1 MELEQRSLEFPDDA
15 HKIAIEIDEG
25 QANAAPQKRANDLDG
40 AAWTRNSISIWSDIR
55 KTKEESDLNHP
66 AIFPSQLVTRLIESF
81 TRTTEHV
88 ILDPFCGSG
97 STVVAA
103 AKMGRVGVGF
113 EISPEYVELARRRLG
128 MRELWQDE
136 PAAPS
141 VIHQADAR
149 TMEQVLEPNS
159 VDMVITSPPYWDI
172 LSQKRSA
179 DGKEVRDYGD
189 AVEDL
194 GKISNYQDFMDELA
208 EVFRP
213 VFNVMKP
220 GKYCAVVVMDLRKKN
235 QFFPFHADVADMMQS
250 VGFIFDDL
258 IIWDRRHEYNNLRP
272 LGYPAVFRINK
283 CHEYILLFQKPVE

>member
-1 MELEQRSLEFPDDA
+1 
-15 HKIAIEIDEG
+15 
-25 QANAAPQKRANDLDG
+25 
-40 AAWTRNSISIWSDIR
+40 
-55 KTKEESDLNHP
+55 
-66 AIFPSQLVTRLIESF
+66 
-81 TRTTEHV
+81 
-88 ILDPFCGSG
+88 
-97 STVVAA
+97 
-103 AKMGRVGVGF
+103 
-113 EISPEYVELARRRLG
+113 
-128 MRELWQDE
+128 
-136 PAAPS
+136 
-141 VIHQADAR
+141 
-149 TMEQVLEPNS
+149 MEQVLEPNS